1 MLLKVSFN
9 HFQKNR
15 IKVMVPI
22 KRPMSR
28 RYTSPV
34 TKNLSCLH
42 GTACD
47 EPAAFVL
54 HLWFRCFYECRSH
67 CFAPGTHQDQ
77 DQQNVAVCS
86 PWHIIMPQKTFSTI
100 PCPSGLSVSR
110 TVAHKVQPIMAQ
122 GIGKTVSH
130 AIFITAL

>member
-1 MLLKVSFN
+1 MA
-9 HFQKNR
+9 
-15 IKVMVPI
+15 PI

-28 RYTSPV
+28 GYTSLV
-34 TKNLSCLH
+34 TNILPCLH
-42 GTACD
+42 CAHHA

-77 DQQNVAVCS
+77 DYQNVALCS
-86 PWHIIMPQKTFSTI
+86 PWHSIMPQKTFSTI

-130 AIFITAL
+130 AFFITAL